1 MPKPR
6 RSIEFQVTGR
16 YALFTDPLSKV
27 GGEKCSYHVPT
38 YEALK
43 GIAKSIYWKP
53 TLIWVID
60 EVRVMKRIRTQTKG
74 VKPLDLGGGNSL
86 AIYTFLADVQYQVRA
101 HFEWNEHR
109 PELSDD
115 RIEAKHHA
123 IAQRMID
130 RGGRQDVFLGTG
142 LGPRAYAIIGQG
154 TISRI
159 IESKPEELRLFL
171 EEAAGVSK
179 YKERRRETEN
189 RLKDTRENLTRVED
203 ILRELNNNLDKLEK
217 QAEVATRYHGLQEQG
232 TLKLHQLWFLKHRDA
247 ATEESRIKLAV
258 LEATNALEGRMAEL
272 RAVEAEL
279 EHVRQDHYAVS
290 DELHA
295 AQGVLAEANLEV
307 SRLEERIRYVVEG
320 RQRVEQRLA
329 ELKGQNDQWA
339 ERKAA
344 AEFELEELA
353 EKMMAAEEQ
362 AEILAAQAEE
372 LAGNV
377 PSLEDAVRAATQR
390 GGEMSKELG

>member
-1 MPKPR
+1 MSKQR

-123 IAQRMID
+123 IVQRMVD
-130 RGGRQDVFLGTG
+130 RGGRQDIFLGTRDCQGYVQACEFGAGAGELDDAGELAFG
-142 LGPRAYAIIGQG
+142 LMFHGFDYPDETGG
-154 TISRI
+154 T
-159 IESKPEELRLFL
+159 
-171 EEAAGVSK
+171 
-179 YKERRRETEN
+179 
-189 RLKDTRENLTRVED
+189 
-203 ILRELNNNLDKLEK
+203 
-217 QAEVATRYHGLQEQG
+217 
-232 TLKLHQLWFLKHRDA
+232 
-247 ATEESRIKLAV
+247 
-258 LEATNALEGRMAEL
+258 
-272 RAVEAEL
+272 
-279 EHVRQDHYAVS
+279 
-290 DELHA
+290 ELHA
-295 AQGVLAEANLEV
+295 RFWRPTMVNGVVRFSHPQNCIERRFVRSMSVKPFGVNQNIRPVDADAREMGV
-307 SRLEERIRYVVEG
+307 S
-320 RQRVEQRLA
+320 A
-329 ELKGQNDQWA
+329 
-339 ERKAA
+339 
-344 AEFELEELA
+344 
-353 EKMMAAEEQ
+353 
-362 AEILAAQAEE
+362 
-372 LAGNV
+372 
-377 PSLEDAVRAATQR
+377 
-390 GGEMSKELG
+390 

>member
-130 RGGRQDVFLGTG
+130 RGGRQDVFLGTRDCQGYVQACEFGSGAGELDDAGELAFG
-142 LGPRAYAIIGQG
+142 LMFHGFDYPDETGG
-154 TISRI
+154 T
-159 IESKPEELRLFL
+159 
-171 EEAAGVSK
+171 
-179 YKERRRETEN
+179 
-189 RLKDTRENLTRVED
+189 
-203 ILRELNNNLDKLEK
+203 
-217 QAEVATRYHGLQEQG
+217 
-232 TLKLHQLWFLKHRDA
+232 
-247 ATEESRIKLAV
+247 
-258 LEATNALEGRMAEL
+258 
-272 RAVEAEL
+272 
-279 EHVRQDHYAVS
+279 
-290 DELHA
+290 ELHA
-295 AQGVLAEANLEV
+295 RFWRPTMVNGVVRFSHPQNCIERRFVRSMSVKPFGLNQNIRPVDADAREMGV
-307 SRLEERIRYVVEG
+307 S
-320 RQRVEQRLA
+320 A
-329 ELKGQNDQWA
+329 
-339 ERKAA
+339 
-344 AEFELEELA
+344 
-353 EKMMAAEEQ
+353 
-362 AEILAAQAEE
+362 
-372 LAGNV
+372 
-377 PSLEDAVRAATQR
+377 
-390 GGEMSKELG
+390 

>member
-1 MPKPR
+1 MSKQR

-123 IAQRMID
+123 IVQRMVD
-130 RGGRQDVFLGTG
+130 RGGRQDIFLGTRDCQGYVQACEFGAGAGELDDAGELAFG
-142 LGPRAYAIIGQG
+142 LMFHGFDYPDETGG
-154 TISRI
+154 T
-159 IESKPEELRLFL
+159 
-171 EEAAGVSK
+171 
-179 YKERRRETEN
+179 
-189 RLKDTRENLTRVED
+189 
-203 ILRELNNNLDKLEK
+203 
-217 QAEVATRYHGLQEQG
+217 
-232 TLKLHQLWFLKHRDA
+232 
-247 ATEESRIKLAV
+247 
-258 LEATNALEGRMAEL
+258 EL
-272 RAVEAEL
+272 RARFWRPTMVNGVIRFTHPQDCTERRF
-279 EHVRQDHYAVS
+279 VRSMSVKAFGLNQD
-290 DELHA
+290 
-295 AQGVLAEANLEV
+295 
-307 SRLEERIRYVVEG
+307 IRPV
-320 RQRVEQRLA
+320 
-329 ELKGQNDQWA
+329 
-339 ERKAA
+339 
-344 AEFELEELA
+344 
-353 EKMMAAEEQ
+353 
-362 AEILAAQAEE
+362 
-372 LAGNV
+372 
-377 PSLEDAVRAATQR
+377 DADAS
-390 GGEMSKELG
+390 EMGMSA